1 MAMAT
6 TATVNIVVKP
16 SSSIPCFGSLT
27 KEICAQIEEIQ
38 SGCAAK
44 EAPAWNKP
52 SDVGVAAPEVAPVM
66 GDAFWPDLSES
77 LKSLSHGSI
86 TTPEGM
92 AAGSLSSKK
101 EDGTTSASTPNL
113 RHKSVKQRSGGSNQS
128 SKQANNGSL
137 YQPPPPLPAQGAII
151 GGAPPANSG
160 GGGYRPME
168 SNREN
173 TYRDGGVGFT
183 SYRNIGGPRPPPP
196 LPLPPQVDGLYHGVR
211 PKHDPHRSYGIQ
223 HRGVRPFIRGP
234 PPPIAHFVPP
244 PPPPPPFGPRPIVNP
259 MVYQDVPPP
268 PPPPPHFYYVS
279 GGPPPR
285 QDFFR
290 PMPMPMRM
298 PMLPIPPMFFPV
310 QKPGVSSQILKQI
323 EYYFSND
330 NLVKD
335 IFLRENMDA
344 EGWVSIKLI
353 AGFRKMMQ
361 LTDSIQLIKDSMQ
374 SSNVVEVQADKLRR
388 KNDWSRWI
396 ILLPAQSAS
405 T

>member
-1 MAMAT
+1 MGELFPNPNLMAMAT
-6 TATVNIVVKP
+6 ATANIVVKP
-16 SSSIPCFGSLT
+16 PSSIPCFGSLT
-27 KEICAQIEEIQ
+27 KEICAQIEEIRSEEIQ
-38 SGCAAK
+38 SSCGAK

-52 SDVGVAAPEVAPVM
+52 SDVGVAAPEVAAPVM

-77 LKSLSHGSI
+77 LKSL
-86 TTPEGM
+86 TKPEGM
-92 AAGSLSSKK
+92 AAAGSLSSDK

-113 RHKSVKQRSGGSNQS
+113 RHESVKQRSGGSNQS
-128 SKQANNGSL
+128 SSNQDNNGSL
-137 YQPPPPLPAQGAII
+137 YQPPPPPPAQGAII
-151 GGAPPANSG
+151 GGAPLTNSG
-160 GGGYRPME
+160 GGGYRPVE

-196 LPLPPQVDGLYHGVR
+196 LPQ
-211 PKHDPHRSYGIQ
+211 RSYGIQ
-223 HRGVRPFIRGP
+223 HRGVRPPFIRGP
-234 PPPIAHFVPP
+234 PPPIAPFVPP

-290 PMPMPMRM
+290 PMPMRM

-335 IFLRENMDA
+335 IFLRQNMDA

-353 AGFRKMMQ
+353 AGFRKVMQ
-361 LTDSIQLIKDSMQ
+361 LTDNIQLIKDSMQ
-374 SSNVVEVQADKLRR
+374 PSNVVEVQADKLRR
-388 KNDWSRWI
+388 RNDWSKWI
-396 ILLPAQSAS
+396 ILS

>member
-1 MAMAT
+1 MAT

-27 KEICAQIEEIQ
+27 SAQIEEIK
-38 SGCAAK
+38 SGCGAK

-52 SDVGVAAPEVAPVM
+52 SDVVGVAAPEVAAPVM

-77 LKSLSHGSI
+77 LKSL
-86 TTPEGM
+86 TKPEGM
-92 AAGSLSSKK
+92 DAAGSLSSKK
-101 EDGTTSASTPNL
+101 EEDATTSASTPNL
-113 RHKSVKQRSGGSNQS
+113 RHESVKQCSGGSNQS
-128 SKQANNGSL
+128 SSKQDNNGSL
-137 YQPPPPLPAQGAII
+137 YQPLPPPAQGAII
-151 GGAPPANSG
+151 GGAPLTNSG

-173 TYRDGGVGFT
+173 TYRDGGFT

-196 LPLPPQVDGLYHGVR
+196 LPLPQ
-211 PKHDPHRSYGIQ
+211 RSYGIQ
-223 HRGVRPFIRGP
+223 HRGVRPPFIRGP
-234 PPPIAHFVPP
+234 PLPIAPFVPP

-259 MVYQDVPPP
+259 MVYPDVR
-268 PPPPPHFYYVS
+268 PPPPHFYYVS

-290 PMPMPMRM
+290 PMPMRMPMR

-335 IFLRENMDA
+335 IFLRQNMDA

-361 LTDSIQLIKDSMQ
+361 LTDSVQLIKDSMQ
-374 SSNVVEVQADKLRR
+374 SSNIVEVQADKLRR

-396 ILLPAQSAS
+396 ISLPAAS